1 MHSRSADGAG
11 PEIAVFS
18 GKTREPVPECDAMTQ
33 HRRMNLGAFIH
44 ETGQHVAAWR
54 HPGAYAHSGADFSH
68 MVDVARTAERGKFD
82 LLFLADS
89 AAVSVFGSAES
100 RGRMGKVVKF
110 EPITVLSALASVTT
124 HLGFV
129 ATCSSTYNE
138 PYTLARQFASLD
150 QISGGRAGWNLVT
163 SNNEAEAFN
172 HGRDAHYA
180 HAERYDR
187 AAEFAQV
194 VTGLWD
200 SWDEDAFIRDQE
212 TGVYYDPEKMHTLNH
227 RGKYFAVRGPLNVA
241 RSPQGRPVLV
251 QAGASDTGRDLAAQ
265 TAELVFTAQTTFE
278 QAAEFY
284 ADVRARLPRSGRS
297 QDTMKILP
305 GLYPVV
311 GRTAS
316 EAREKFDFLQSLIHP
331 SVGLAVLEHTIGVK
345 LSGYPL
351 DGPVPEMAD
360 TNGPLS
366 RQRLLLE
373 AARRDKLTLWELC
386 LLNAGPRGHLLT
398 IGTPAEIA
406 DVMEH
411 WFRNGACD
419 GFNVMPAWLPGSL
432 TDFVDMVIP
441 ELQRRGLF
449 RSEYEGTTL
458 RANLGLPTPAS
469 RFQSIP
475 MVAQ

>member
-1 MHSRSADGAG
+1 MTPPRTMH
-11 PEIAVFS
+11 
-18 GKTREPVPECDAMTQ
+18 
-33 HRRMNLGAFIH
+33 LGAFIH

-54 HPGAYAHSGADFSH
+54 HPGAYAESGTVFAH
-68 MVDVARTAERGKFD
+68 AVEVARTAERGKFD

-89 AAVSVFGSAES
+89 AAVSVFGSAAS
-100 RGRMGKVVKF
+100 HGRMGKVVKF
-110 EPITVLSALASVTT
+110 EPITLLSALAAVTCR
-124 HLGFV
+124 LGLV
-129 ATCSSTYNE
+129 ATCSSTYSE

-172 HGRDAHYA
+172 HGRDSHSA
-180 HAERYDR
+180 HADRYER
-187 AAEFAQV
+187 AAEFANV

-200 SWDEDAFIRDQE
+200 SWDADAFSRDQQ
-212 TGVYYDPEKMHTLNH
+212 TGVYYDPAKMHVLNH
-227 RGKYFAVRGPLNVA
+227 RGQHFAVRGPLNVA

-251 QAGASDTGRDLAAQ
+251 QAGASDTGRDLAARM
-265 TAELVFTAQTTFE
+265 AELVFTAQTTFD
-278 QAAEFY
+278 QAAAFY
-284 ADVRARLPRSGRS
+284 GDIIARLPRFGRS
-297 QDTMKILP
+297 QDEVKILP

-311 GRTAS
+311 GRTEA

-331 SVGLAVLEHTIGVK
+331 SVGLAVLEHTIGVAD
-345 LSGYPL
+345 LAQFPL

-366 RQRLLLE
+366 RQRLLLD
-373 AARRDKLTLWELC
+373 AARRDKLTLWQLC

-398 IGTPAEIA
+398 IGTPAQIA

-432 TDFVDMVIP
+432 NDFVDLVIP

-449 RSEYEGTTL
+449 RTEYQGATL
-458 RANLGLPTPAS
+458 RENLGLPIPAS
-469 RFQSIP
+469 RFAP
-475 MVAQ
+475 MRIVAE

>member
-1 MHSRSADGAG
+1 MS
-11 PEIAVFS
+11 
-18 GKTREPVPECDAMTQ
+18 Q
-33 HRRMNLGAFIH
+33 HRMMNLGAFVH

-54 HPGAYAHSGADFSH
+54 HPGAHAELGTNFSH
-68 MVDVARTAERGKFD
+68 MVDIARTAERGKFD

-89 AAVSVFGSAES
+89 AAVSVFGAPDS

-110 EPITVLSALASVTT
+110 EPITVLSALAAVTT

-129 ATCSSTYNE
+129 ATCSSTYSE

-150 QISGGRAGWNLVT
+150 QISGGRGGWNLVT

-172 HGRDAHYA
+172 HGRETHSA
-180 HAERYDR
+180 HADRYDR
-187 AAEFAQV
+187 AAEFAEV

-200 SWDEDAFIRDQE
+200 SWDADAFIRDQAS
-212 TGVYYDPEKMHTLNH
+212 GVYYDPAKMHVLNH
-227 RGKYFAVRGPLNVA
+227 RGKHFSVRGPLNVA

-251 QAGASDTGRDLAAQ
+251 QAGASDTGRDLAARM
-265 TAELVFTAQTTFE
+265 AEVVFTAQTTFE
-278 QAAEFY
+278 QAVEFY
-284 ADVRARLPRSGRS
+284 GDVRARLPQFGRS
-297 QDTMKILP
+297 QEEVKVLP
-305 GLYPVV
+305 GIYPVV
-311 GRTAS
+311 ARTES

-331 SVGLAVLEHTIGVK
+331 SVGLAVLEHTIGVD
-345 LSGYPL
+345 LSRFPL
-351 DGPVPEMAD
+351 DGPVPDMGE

-398 IGTPAEIA
+398 IGTPSQVA

-411 WFRNGACD
+411 WFSNGACD

-432 TDFVDMVIP
+432 TDFVDLVVP

-449 RSEYEGTTL
+449 RTSYQAGTL
-458 RANLGLPTPAS
+458 RGNLGLPVPVSKNRAMS
-469 RFQSIP
+469 
-475 MVAQ
+475 MVAE

>member
-1 MHSRSADGAG
+1 
-11 PEIAVFS
+11 
-18 GKTREPVPECDAMTQ
+18 VPEYDAVTEHHM
-33 HRRMNLGAFIH
+33 MKLGAFIH

-54 HPGAYAHSGADFSH
+54 HPGAYAESGTVFSH
-68 MVDVARTAERGKFD
+68 AVDVARIAERGKFD

-100 RGRMGKVVKF
+100 RGRMGKLVKF
-110 EPITVLSALASVTT
+110 EPITVLSALAAMTT
-124 HLGFV
+124 HLGLV

-150 QISGGRAGWNLVT
+150 QISGGRVGWNLVT

-172 HGRDAHYA
+172 HGRGVHAA
-180 HAERYDR
+180 HADRYDR
-187 AAEFAQV
+187 AAEFAEV

-200 SWDEDAFIRDQE
+200 SWDDDAFIRDQE
-212 TGVYYDPEKMHTLNH
+212 SGVYFDPAKMHVLNH
-227 RGKYFAVRGPLNVA
+227 RGKHFAVRGPLNVA

-265 TAELVFTAQTTFE
+265 MAEVVFTAQTTFE

-284 ADVRARLPRSGRS
+284 GDVMGRLPRYGRT
-297 QDTMKILP
+297 QAGVKVLP

-311 GRTAS
+311 GRTEA
-316 EAREKFDFLQSLIHP
+316 EAREKFDYLQSLIHP

-345 LSGYPL
+345 LSQYPL

-373 AARRDKLTLWELC
+373 AARRDNLTLWELC

-398 IGTPAEIA
+398 IGTPTQIA
-406 DVMEH
+406 DIMEH

-449 RSEYEGTTL
+449 RTEYEGKTL
-458 RANLGLPTPAS
+458 RDNLGLPTPVS
-469 RFQSIP
+469 RFENMT
-475 MVAQ
+475 MVAE